1 MPTAQDLLS
10 VAQAA
15 EELGL
20 APVSIRH
27 AIMRGTLGVVRLDGR
42 TNLVPRSELERHRHE
57 PLRKRGP
64 AVKTTDQPTTQS
76 AEE

>member
-42 TNLVPRSELERHRHE
+42 TNLVPRSELERYRHE
-57 PLRKRGP
+57 HLRKRGP
-64 AVKTTDQPTTQS
+64 AVKTTGQPTTQS

>member
-1 MPTAQDLLS
+1 MPTARDLLS

-15 EELGL
+15 QELGL

-42 TNLVPRSELERHRHE
+42 TNLVPRSELERYRHE
-57 PLRKRGP
+57 HLRKRGP
-64 AVKTTDQPTTQS
+64 AAKTTDQPTTQS

>member
-15 EELGL
+15 QELGL

-42 TNLVPRSELERHRHE
+42 TNLVPRSELERYRQEH
-57 PLRKRGP
+57 LRKRGRP
-64 AVKTTDQPTTQS
+64 AKTTEQPATQS

>member
-15 EELGL
+15 EELSL

-27 AIMRGTLGVVRLDGR
+27 VIMRSTLGVVRLDGR
-42 TNLVPRSELERHRHE
+42 TNLVPRRELERYRQK

-64 AVKTTDQPTTQS
+64 AVKTTAQPATQS
-76 AEE
+76 AKQ

>member
-1 MPTAQDLLS
+1 MPTTQDLLS

-27 AIMRGTLGVVRLDGR
+27 AIMRGTLGVVRLDAR
-42 TNLVPRSELERHRHE
+42 TNLVPRSELERYQHE
-57 PLRKRGP
+57 HLRKRGL
-64 AVKTTDQPTTQS
+64 AVKTTAQPAT
-76 AEE
+76 

>member
-42 TNLVPRSELERHRHE
+42 TNLVPRSELERYRQEH
-57 PLRKRGP
+57 LRKRGP